1 MYEELERFKYWLV
14 LLIGICLTI
23 LIVALTSFKGRR
35 KNMMEAYKK
44 RLKGFLD
51 QSELEIPGWMT
62 VSMQNYILPE
72 LYVAKEKKL
81 DMLIFLGTHATIQTI
96 SEKLFD
102 IGGPTGT
109 KFYLETFVDGK
120 SEDRKFSLISDDI
133 HEMRN
138 VMAHQWWASSTHE
151 IALNHEMSEGW
162 KREPNLLH
170 INPEVYVEQ
179 FARAFERGE
188 LIDKYRQ
195 LLTDEQRAVRK
206 YYLIRDW
213 LRLSEPDPI
222 AQEIKKLD
230 KCASM
235 QDIRTQESVI
245 KQMIY
250 NVYGL

>member
-1 MYEELERFKYWLV
+1 MYEELERLKYWLV
-14 LLIGICLTI
+14 LLVGVCLTI
-23 LIVALTSFKGRR
+23 LIFALKFFGSRR
-35 KNMMEAYKK
+35 KQFMEAYKK
-44 RLKGFLD
+44 RLKGFVD

-62 VSMQNYILPE
+62 ISMQNYILPE

-81 DMLIFLGTHATIQTI
+81 DRLIFLGTHSIIQTI
-96 SEKLFD
+96 AEKLFD
-102 IGGPTGT
+102 TKGPAGT
-109 KFYLETFVDGK
+109 QFYLENFVDGNTQDK
-120 SEDRKFSLISDDI
+120 RFSLISDDI

-138 VMAHQWWASSTHE
+138 VMAHQWWAVSTHE

-162 KREPNLLH
+162 KREPGLLH

-188 LIDKYRQ
+188 LIEKYCQ
-195 LLTDEQRAVRK
+195 LLTEEQRAVRK
-206 YYLIRDW
+206 YYFIRDW
-213 LRLSEPDPI
+213 LRLSTSDPI

-235 QDIRTQESVI
+235 QDIRNQERLI

-250 NVYGL
+250 SVYSL